1 MIRLQVHDMDGQ
13 ESVKSVTD
21 LLNSLHFKSFKV
33 EPGCIELLDNENPQ
47 KISHMGTKLLN
58 LGYQLSYD
66 HKSIIVHRTANVVKE
81 MINNWENHPN
91 IKFSIYLSNKMNL
104 NYNYLSNLFTEHN
117 GINLRQFIIN
127 MKIETVK
134 KLLLC
139 SGMNLT
145 EIADML
151 NYSSVAHLSSQFR
164 KTTGLSPS
172 QFKSI
177 NGRRDI
183 AGDGWI
189 ERPETKSSFGIGV
202 LNGSKVH

>member
-1 MIRLQVHDMDGQ
+1 MNGQ
-13 ESVKSVTD
+13 ESVKAVSD
-21 LLNSLHFKSFKV
+21 LLESLHFKNYKV
-33 EPGCIELLDNENPQ
+33 EPGHIELLDNENPQ
-47 KISHMGTKLLN
+47 KISHMGARLLN
-58 LGYQLSYD
+58 LGYELSYD

-127 MKIETVK
+127 MKIEKVK

-172 QFKSI
+172 QFKSV
-177 NGRRDI
+177 NSRRAATTDS
-183 AGDGWI
+183 WI
-189 ERPETKSSFGIGV
+189 ERVDMKPAIGHGV
-202 LNGSKVH
+202 MRASARH